1 MNPILLR
8 GLIAL
13 GVITA
18 GLVGYQ
24 LFNKL
29 VLRRAAVRNLGI
41 PGYKIGK
48 PAVLYFTMDG
58 CVPCKTTQRPALAR
72 LMEQTA
78 GRVQLVEVDAVNN
91 PEMTERWGVLSVP
104 TTFIIDQQ
112 GRPRRVN
119 HGVTLT
125 EKLLNQLEQVT
136 GLPLTGESGQN
147 PAKVPASVQGTD

>member
-8 GLIAL
+8 GLIAV
-13 GVITA
+13 GVMIA
-18 GLVGYQ
+18 GIGGYL

-29 VLRRAAVRNLGI
+29 ILHRAAVRNLGI
-41 PGYKIGK
+41 PGYKLGR

-72 LMEQTA
+72 LMALTA
-78 GRVQLVEVDAVNN
+78 GRVQLVEVDAVNQ

-104 TTFIIDQQ
+104 TTFIIDQH

-125 EKLLNQLEQVT
+125 EKLLNQLEQAA
-136 GLPLTGESGQN
+136 GQPLTGESAQN
-147 PAKVPASVQGTD
+147 AAKVSPSVQGTD

>member
-8 GLIAL
+8 MLIAV
-13 GVITA
+13 GVIAA
-18 GLVGYQ
+18 GIGGY
-24 LFNKL
+24 LLINKL
-29 VLRRAAVRNLGI
+29 ILRRAAVRNLGI

-48 PAVLYFTMDG
+48 PAVLYFTMVG

-72 LMEQTA
+72 LMAQTD
-78 GRVQLVEVDAVNN
+78 GQVQLVEVDAVAQ

-104 TTFIIDQQ
+104 TTFIIDQH

-125 EKLLNQLEQVT
+125 EKLLNQLEQVS
-136 GLPLTGESGQN
+136 GLSLGSDEQKS
-147 PAKVPASVQGTD
+147 ASVPVSVHGTD